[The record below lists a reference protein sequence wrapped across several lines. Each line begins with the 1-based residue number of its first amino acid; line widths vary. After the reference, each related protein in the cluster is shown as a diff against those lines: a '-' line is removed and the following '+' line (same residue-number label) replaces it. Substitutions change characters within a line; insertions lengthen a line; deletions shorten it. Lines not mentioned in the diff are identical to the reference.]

1 MQVSKDDV
9 IAFIRNGIGF
19 KVTYLRD
26 EKHKDVIYPAVLE
39 ADGEEANQ
47 SLAEL
52 ASLIQNQ
59 MKLDCYLPD
68 HGPRD
73 YSFTTTLARH
83 PSNPEMIHQGSKN
96 PGDPFSRI
104 IFYTTEARDILEKMV
119 AAAKDKDE
127 LKPATT
133 APKPSMMIN
142 Y

>member
-1 MQVSKDDV
+1 MQFKDDV
-9 IAFIRNGIGF
+9 IAFTQNGVGF

-47 SLAEL
+47 RLADL
-52 ASLIQNQ
+52 VSLIKDQ
-59 MKLDCYLPD
+59 MNLTRYNFGG
-68 HGPRD
+68 GPRD
-73 YSFTTTLARH
+73 YSFTTTLAQH
-83 PSNPEMIHQGSKN
+83 PSFPEMIYQGSSN
-96 PGDPFSRI
+96 PGEPWSRI
-104 IFYTTEARDILEKMV
+104 IFYTNVARDILEKMV